1 MGLNSQATE
10 GYTHHVYPLR
20 NLTHKWMLRY
30 QLSGLRSLIVYPW
43 MLLHEIECTW
53 SWHSNLA
60 CDYMLWSSNEFPYHW
75 MQCGMLDKRCR
86 HIISSSSTLYYTNTT
101 LNASML
107 LFTAII
113 HNKQA
118 CTLLSRK
125 TISLAC
131 THDVTLY
138 CCCSARVAQGHSPV
152 DQCYFIRLCSDLQK
166 ALRWQYFVIIQ

>member
-1 MGLNSQATE
+1 MQ
-10 GYTHHVYPLR
+10 YF
-20 NLTHKWMLRY
+20 
-30 QLSGLRSLIVYPW
+30 
-43 MLLHEIECTW
+43 LLHHLTSHTTSLFTEAISGQYRPGCQYNV
-53 SWHSNLA
+53 HGHDIVASNLA
-60 CDYMLWSSNEFPYHW
+60 CDYMIWSSNEFPYHW

-152 DQCYFIRLCSDLQK
+152 NQCYLIRLWSDLQK